1 MHNKLTAFYEN
12 FGHLICLKPTKMDTI
27 RRKMYLLKVET
38 SETINRLL
46 TVETDAAR
54 TSESL
59 KEREQKLRQ
68 LMKEVSK
75 KENGR
80 FFKTL

>member
-1 MHNKLTAFYEN
+1 
-12 FGHLICLKPTKMDTI
+12 MDTI

-80 FFKTL
+80 FFLNFVIFMAPRIPAR

>member
-1 MHNKLTAFYEN
+1 
-12 FGHLICLKPTKMDTI
+12 
-27 RRKMYLLKVET
+27 MYLLKVET

-80 FFKTL
+80 FFKNL

>member
-1 MHNKLTAFYEN
+1 
-12 FGHLICLKPTKMDTI
+12 MDTI